1 MMARPKDT
9 NKIDLI
15 YKAAL
20 NLVVKIGYVE
30 LKMSDVAK
38 EAGIA
43 TGTLYIY
50 FSNKEDLINKL
61 YLHLKKQN
69 TKEITLGYVPSD
81 PFFANF
87 KRVWYKYLEISR
99 RDSHQMMFLE
109 QYFRSPYLREETK
122 QQTENLLSPIAELI
136 VSGQQQ
142 GLVKE
147 VPAGILL
154 SYLIGAVNEIVK
166 VHFDKNEKITQAT
179 IDACFEMSWHSIKR

>member
-1 MMARPKDT
+1 MARPRDT

-38 EAGIA
+38 EAGVA

-69 TKEITLGYVPSD
+69 TQEIVSEYQPKN
-81 PFFANF
+81 PFFINF
-87 KRVWYKYLEISR
+87 KNVWYKYLEISS
-99 RDSHQMMFLE
+99 RDPHQMMFLE

-122 QQTENLLSPIAELI
+122 QQTEALLAPIIELI
-136 VSGQQQ
+136 VVGQEQ

-147 VPAGILL
+147 VSADILL

-166 VHFDKNEKITQAT
+166 VHFDKNQKITQAT

>member
-1 MMARPKDT
+1 MARPRDT

-69 TKEITLGYVPSD
+69 TREIVGKYQPED
-81 PFFANF
+81 AFFINF
-87 KRVWYKYLEISR
+87 KRVWYKYLEISS
-99 RDSHQMMFLE
+99 RDPHQMIFLE
-109 QYFRSPYLREETK
+109 QYFRSPYLREDTK
-122 QQTENLLSPIAELI
+122 KQTEELLTPIAELI
-136 VSGQQQ
+136 VAGQQQ

-147 VPAGILL
+147 VPADILL

-166 VHFDKNEKITQAT
+166 VHFDKNQKMSQAT

>member
-1 MMARPKDT
+1 
-9 NKIDLI
+9 
-15 YKAAL
+15 
-20 NLVVKIGYVE
+20 
-30 LKMSDVAK
+30 
-38 EAGIA
+38 
-43 TGTLYIY
+43 
-50 FSNKEDLINKL
+50 
-61 YLHLKKQN
+61 
-69 TKEITLGYVPSD
+69 
-81 PFFANF
+81 
-87 KRVWYKYLEISR
+87 
-99 RDSHQMMFLE
+99 MMFLE

>member
-1 MMARPKDT
+1 MARPRDT

-50 FSNKEDLINKL
+50 FGNKEDLINKL

-69 TKEITLGYVPSD
+69 TQEIVSKYKAEDG
-81 PFFANF
+81 FFINF
-87 KRVWYKYLEISR
+87 KRVWYQYLEISS
-99 RDSHQMMFLE
+99 RDSHQMIFLE

-122 QQTENLLSPIAELI
+122 QQTEALLAPIIELI
-136 VSGQQQ
+136 VAGQEQ

-147 VPAGILL
+147 VPADILL

-166 VHFDKNEKITQAT
+166 VHFDKNQKMTQAT